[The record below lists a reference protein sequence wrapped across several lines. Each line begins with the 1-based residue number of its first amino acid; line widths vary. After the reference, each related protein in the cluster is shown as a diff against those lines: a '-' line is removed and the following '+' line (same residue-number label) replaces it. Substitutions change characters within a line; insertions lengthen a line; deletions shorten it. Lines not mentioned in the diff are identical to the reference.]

1 VTDTEDRSRADQTRA
16 RLLDAAVVAFA
27 ERGFHGSTTRDITSI
42 AGVSTGAIY
51 VYHRSKE
58 ELLYQISRAGHLD
71 TLERV
76 RTAIASAQDP
86 AEQLIAVMR
95 EFTIHHARAHTVA
108 RIINYEL
115 AALSPEHQQEI
126 KQTRRAIEGE
136 VRSLIERGAAAGVFE
151 NSNIHM
157 AATALLSL
165 GIDIARWYHEGGSWS
180 PEDIGDYYA
189 DLALRIVGCRRP
201 SHPDSARS

>member
-1 VTDTEDRSRADQTRA
+1 MTDTEDLSRADQTRA

-58 ELLYQISRAGHLD
+58 ELLYEISRTGHLD
-71 TLERV
+71 TLERI

-86 AEQLIAVMR
+86 AAQLIALMR

-126 KQTRRAIEGE
+126 KEIRRAIEGE
-136 VRSLIERGAAAGVFE
+136 VRSLIQRGVATGVFE
-151 NSNIHM
+151 NSNSHM

-189 DLALRIVGCRRP
+189 ELALRIVGGRKSSPPERGP
-201 SHPDSARS
+201 S

>member
-1 VTDTEDRSRADQTRA
+1 MTDTEDLSRADQTRA

-58 ELLYQISRAGHLD
+58 ELLYEISRTGHLD
-71 TLERV
+71 TLERI

-86 AEQLIAVMR
+86 ADQLIALMR

-126 KQTRRAIEGE
+126 KEIRRAIEGE
-136 VRSLIERGAAAGVFE
+136 VRSLIQQGVATAVFE
-151 NSNIHM
+151 NSNSHM

-189 DLALRIVGCRRP
+189 ELALRIVGGRKSSP
-201 SHPDSARS
+201 SERGPS

>member
-1 VTDTEDRSRADQTRA
+1 MTDTEDLSRADQTRA

-58 ELLYQISRAGHLD
+58 ELLYQISRTGHLD
-71 TLERV
+71 TLERI
-76 RTAIASAQDP
+76 RAAIASAQDP
-86 AEQLIAVMR
+86 ADQLIALMR

-115 AALSPEHQQEI
+115 AALSAEHQQEI
-126 KQTRRAIEGE
+126 KEIRRSIEGE
-136 VRSLIERGAAAGVFE
+136 VRSLIQRGVATGVFE
-151 NSNIHM
+151 NSNSHM

-189 DLALRIVGCRRP
+189 ELALRIVGGRKSSPPGR
-201 SHPDSARS
+201 ARS

>member
-1 VTDTEDRSRADQTRA
+1 MTDTEDRSRADQTRA

-42 AGVSTGAIY
+42 AGVSTGTIY

-71 TLERV
+71 TLEHV

-126 KQTRRAIEGE
+126 KETRRAIEGE

-151 NSNIHM
+151 NSNTHM

-189 DLALRIVGCRRP
+189 DLALRIVGGRRSSP
-201 SHPDSARS
+201 PESARS

>member
-1 VTDTEDRSRADQTRA
+1 MTDTEDRSRADQTRA
-16 RLLDAAVVAFA
+16 RLLDAAVAAFA

-42 AGVSTGAIY
+42 AGVSTGTIY

-76 RTAIASAQDP
+76 RAAIASAQDP
-86 AEQLIAVMR
+86 AGQLLAVMK

-115 AALSPEHQQEI
+115 AALSPEHQQ
-126 KQTRRAIEGE
+126 
-136 VRSLIERGAAAGVFE
+136 
-151 NSNIHM
+151 
-157 AATALLSL
+157 
-165 GIDIARWYHEGGSWS
+165 
-180 PEDIGDYYA
+180 
-189 DLALRIVGCRRP
+189 
-201 SHPDSARS
+201 

>member
-1 VTDTEDRSRADQTRA
+1 MTDTEDLSRADQTRA

-27 ERGFHGSTTRDITSI
+27 ECGFHGSTTRDITSI

-58 ELLYQISRAGHLD
+58 ELLYEISRTGHLD
-71 TLERV
+71 TLERI
-76 RTAIASAQDP
+76 RAAIASAQDP
-86 AEQLIAVMR
+86 ADQLIASMR
-95 EFTIHHARAHTVA
+95 EFAIHHARTHTVA

-126 KQTRRAIEGE
+126 KETRRAIEGE
-136 VRSLIERGAAAGVFE
+136 VRSSIERGVATGVFE
-151 NSNIHM
+151 NSNTHM

-189 DLALRIVGCRRP
+189 DLALRIVGSRRSSP
-201 SHPDSARS
+201 PGPARS